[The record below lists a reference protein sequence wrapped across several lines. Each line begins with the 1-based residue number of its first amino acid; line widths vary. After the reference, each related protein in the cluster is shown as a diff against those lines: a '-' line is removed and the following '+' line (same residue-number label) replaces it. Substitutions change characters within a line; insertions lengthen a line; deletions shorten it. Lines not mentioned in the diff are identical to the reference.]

1 MIRAAATLSIQ
12 NLWELVKRV
21 QTTLENELGKKWIRF

>member
-1 MIRAAATLSIQ
+1 MGIGEYVNRIELTLARDQ

-21 QTTLENELGKKWIRF
+21 RVVSLQI